1 MNSKESPR
9 PIPLLIRDRAEKWMP
24 DGYRIRESKSP
35 QEAEALLIDRLRNS
49 ISMLDTSYHSPF
61 ITTKDLAKDLAELYA
76 LLDAFT
82 RITGIDADYVG
93 KIAAKRTEEA
103 GDYTKML
110 VMEPAEYK
118 ED

>member
-1 MNSKESPR
+1 MLS
-9 PIPLLIRDRAEKWMP
+9 
-24 DGYRIRESKSP
+24 GYRIRESASP
-35 QEAEALLIDRLRNS
+35 QEAEALLIDSIRNS
-49 ISMLDTSYHSPF
+49 ISMLDAEYHSPF
-61 ITTKDLAKDLAELYA
+61 IETKDLAKSMAEIYA

-82 RITGIDADYVG
+82 RITGIDADCVG